1 MNRRSVNG
9 DLGGLADPEVAVSRD
24 LVRRGFIVA
33 PVLVLVS
40 VALWGWKGAPG
51 SLIGL
56 VLVLVNFALSAGI
69 ISTTARISLSLMMGA
84 VLGGYL
90 LRLGII
96 FLAVFSVRNM
106 EWLSLEALGA
116 TVIITH
122 LGLLFWEMKFVAM
135 SLAFP
140 GLKPNAQQSRG
151 LAQAISP
158 DNE

>member
-1 MNRRSVNG
+1 MSRTAEGIGVDG
-9 DLGGLADPEVAVSRD
+9 FVDPEVAVSRD
-24 LVRRGFIVA
+24 LVRRGLIVA
-33 PVLVLVS
+33 PILVLIAL
-40 VALWGWKGAPG
+40 ALWGWKGAPG
-51 SLIGL
+51 ALIGL
-56 VLVLVNFALSAGI
+56 LLVLVNFALSAAI

>member
-1 MNRRSVNG
+1 MSGRVSNV
-9 DLGGLADPEVAVSRD
+9 GLDGFADPEVAVSRD
-24 LVRRGFIVA
+24 LVRRGLIVA
-33 PVLVLVS
+33 PVLVLIAL
-40 VALWGWKGAPG
+40 ALWGWRGAPG
-51 SLIGL
+51 ALIGL
-56 VLVLVNFALSAGI
+56 LLVLVNFSLSAAI

-96 FLAVFSVRNM
+96 FLAVFAVRNM

-116 TVIITH
+116 TVIVTH

-140 GLKPNAQQSRG
+140 GLKPNAQQSSV
-151 LAQAISP
+151 LAQALSP
-158 DNE
+158 DKE

>member
-1 MNRRSVNG
+1 MNRQKVNS
-9 DLGGLADPEVAVSRD
+9 DLDGLADPEVAVSRD

-40 VALWGWKGAPG
+40 LALWGWRGAPG
-51 SLIGL
+51 ALIGL
-56 VLVLVNFALSAGI
+56 VLVLVNFALSAAI

-151 LAQAISP
+151 LAQALSP

>member
-1 MNRRSVNG
+1 VSRTAEGIGVDG
-9 DLGGLADPEVAVSRD
+9 FVDPEVAVSRD
-24 LVRRGFIVA
+24 LVRRGLIVA
-33 PVLVLVS
+33 PILVLIAL
-40 VALWGWKGAPG
+40 ALWGWKGAPG
-51 SLIGL
+51 ALIGL
-56 VLVLVNFALSAGI
+56 LLVLVNFALSAAI

-90 LRLGII
+90 LRLSII
-96 FLAVFSVRNM
+96 FLAVFALRNM

-116 TVIITH
+116 TVIVTH

-151 LAQAISP
+151 LAQGPSP